1 MFCEIRITN
10 DCLRFNGNLR
20 SKSVSDHG
28 TVRFLLDLF
37 DILQEM
43 SYNISYMHNRTAFA

>member
-1 MFCEIRITN
+1 MIIHGQKAETIAVRRIFY
-10 DCLRFNGNLR
+10 LY
-20 SKSVSDHG
+20 
-28 TVRFLLDLF
+28 LF